1 MPDKKSIILESVRKL
16 IALDLSDE
24 EIIKN
29 LRDVGISEK
38 DARTILDEVKGVKT
52 KSAPSPKPQPEPVQ
66 SIVAKE
72 PKEKPRKKSRMK
84 PLCFWM
90 TTTMTSPETKTI

>member
-38 DARTILDEVKGVKT
+38 DARAILNEVKGVK
-52 KSAPSPKPQPEPVQ
+52 
-66 SIVAKE
+66 
-72 PKEKPRKKSRMK
+72 KEKPKIVEK
-84 PLCFWM
+84 PLPKPEPEEEDEVDPLSPNRKPVE
-90 TTTMTSPETKTI
+90 TTIEIAITKL